1 MHVILVR
8 HGRPH
13 SVVDSITVADPSLDQ
28 IGCWQVE
35 RLTSWLACEEID
47 AVVTS
52 PKERAIQTAAG
63 VCAAR
68 GLAHQVIDGFN
79 EIDRGAHTYLP
90 TEILHT
96 EGGTYWEMISQKRYE
111 EIGWDNP
118 DAFRSR
124 VMASWNE
131 LCRNPPGERV
141 LLSCHAGT
149 IGAILA
155 DVVGNASANFRLDY
169 TSISRVEVTPASGD
183 THSDESLNEPYCSV
197 ISTNETA
204 HFDAERTTVV
214 GAFRGAPRPGT
225 TINQQSET
233 ASQS

>member
-1 MHVILVR
+1 VHVILVR

-63 VCAAR
+63 VCATQ
-68 GLAHQVIDGFN
+68 GLAYQIMDGFN
-79 EIDRGAHTYLP
+79 EIDRCAHTYLP

-96 EGGTYWEMISQKRYE
+96 EGGKYWEMISQKRYE
-111 EIGWDNP
+111 EIGWDSP
-118 DAFRSR
+118 DTFRSR
-124 VMASWNE
+124 VVTCWNE
-131 LCRNPPGERV
+131 LCRNPPGKRV

-155 DVVGNASANFRLDY
+155 EVVGSASATFHLDY
-169 TSISRVEVTPASGD
+169 ASISRVEVTLGSGSTNSND
-183 THSDESLNEPYCSV
+183 SPNEPSCSV

-204 HFDAERTTVV
+204 HFDAERTIAV

-225 TINQQSET
+225 TFTQQRGT
-233 ASQS
+233 ALQS